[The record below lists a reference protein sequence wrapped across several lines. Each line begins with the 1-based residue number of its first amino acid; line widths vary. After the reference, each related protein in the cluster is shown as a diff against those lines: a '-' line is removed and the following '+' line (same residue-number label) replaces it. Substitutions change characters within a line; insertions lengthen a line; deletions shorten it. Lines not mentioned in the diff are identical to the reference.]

1 MNPMTSRAARP
12 SIYVSA
18 VFVCSLFLTVAGAG
32 GARAHCDSLDGP
44 IVPEAQAAL
53 ETGDVAPVLKW
64 VRADDEGEIRE
75 AFAQARALRGRDEDV
90 RRLADRHFLETL
102 VRVHRQGEGAP
113 YTGLKP
119 AGHIAPAFVAADA
132 ALTAGNVDA
141 VADEVAAAAGA
152 AIRAKFAEASERL
165 RHAEH
170 NVEAGREYVEA
181 YVQYI
186 HLVEGLHGYL
196 AAAGAHGAAP
206 ACGGHA
212 D

>member
-1 MNPMTSRAARP
+1 MKPTTAKTARLAA
-12 SIYVSA
+12 SA
-18 VFVCSLFLTVAGAG
+18 LSLTLALVAAGA
-32 GARAHCDSLDGP
+32 ALAHCDSLDGP
-44 IVPEAQAAL
+44 IVPEAQSAL
-53 ETGDVAPVLKW
+53 EAGDIAPVLKW
-64 VRADDEGEIRE
+64 VRAEDEGEIRE
-75 AFAQARALRGRDEDV
+75 AFAQARALRGHGADV
-90 RRLADRHFLETL
+90 RQLADRHFLETL

-132 ALTAGNVDA
+132 ALAAGNIDG
-141 VADEVAAAAGA
+141 VADELAAAVGA
-152 AIRAKFAEASERL
+152 AVRAKFAVASERL
-165 RHAEH
+165 GHAGE
-170 NVEAGREYVEA
+170 NVDAGRQYVEA

-186 HLVEGLHGYL
+186 HFVEGLHGYL